1 LTLLDSN
8 ALISLLRREPAGPEV
23 AGLLRSRE
31 CATPT
36 TCVTEVVD
44 IMLRV
49 SGADPERL
57 SERLG
62 ALLDESVD
70 VLELGTS
77 AAWRAGR
84 LRAEHY
90 DRKDTDLSLA
100 DCVLLANAGP
110 DDEIATSDHA
120 VAVTARRLGIDVIP
134 LQDSKGRRPLAD

>member
-1 LTLLDSN
+1 MTLLDAN
-8 ALISLLRREPAGPEV
+8 ALIALLRREPAGPEV
-23 AGLLRSRE
+23 AGLLRGRE

-44 IMLRV
+44 IMLRI

-70 VLELGTS
+70 VLELGTNV
-77 AAWRAGR
+77 AWRAGR
-84 LRAEHY
+84 LRAQHY

-100 DCVLLANAGP
+100 DCVLLATAGP
-110 DDEIATSDHA
+110 EDEIATSDRA
-120 VAVTARRLGIDVIP
+120 VAATARRLGIDLTP
-134 LQDSKGRRPLAD
+134 LLDSKGKRPEAD